1 MKNEEWRDVVGY
13 EGRYQISSM
22 GRVKSLA
29 RTFIGKGGGEHLVKE
44 RVLKPCDNGRGYL
57 YIGLSDGTGEHKRH
71 YIHRLVGEAF
81 LPRAE
86 GKDAINHKD
95 EDKTNNNVWNLEW
108 VSDKENCNFGTRNER
123 IAKANSKPVAQCT
136 KEGELVKTWSSLTE
150 IGKQTG
156 FSIGNISQVT
166 NGKHKQAYGFIWR
179 YV

>member
-1 MKNEEWRDVVGY
+1 MKNEEWRDIVGY
-13 EGRYQISSM
+13 EGRYQVSST
-22 GRVKSLA
+22 GRVKSLERKDCLE
-29 RTFIGKGGGEHLVKE
+29 RTIRE
-44 RVLKPCDNGRGYL
+44 RILKQAVTHNGYL
-57 YIGLSDGTGEHKRH
+57 RVDLCAGGKRKRLRV
-71 YIHRLVGEAF
+71 HRLVGEAF

-136 KEGELVKTWSSLTE
+136 KGGELVKTWSSLIE

-156 FSIGNISQVT
+156 FSIGNISQAA
-166 NGKHKQAYGFIWR
+166 NGKYKQAHGFIWK

>member
-1 MKNEEWRDVVGY
+1 MSEEVWRDI
-13 EGRYQISSM
+13 EGFEGLYQVSDQ
-22 GRVKSLA
+22 GRVKSLE
-29 RTFIGKGGGEHLVKE
+29 RKVKHWCGGERIQKERILKPGMDKGGYLIVNLCAGGK
-44 RVLKPCDNGRGYL
+44 RKTLKV
-57 YIGLSDGTGEHKRH
+57 
-71 YIHRLVGEAF
+71 HRLVCGAF

-108 VSDKENCNFGTRNER
+108 VSHKENCNFGTRNER

-136 KEGELVKTWSSLTE
+136 EEGELVKTWSSLTE

-156 FSIGNISQVT
+156 FGIGNISLAA
-166 NGKHKQAYGFIWR
+166 NGKHKQAYGFIWK